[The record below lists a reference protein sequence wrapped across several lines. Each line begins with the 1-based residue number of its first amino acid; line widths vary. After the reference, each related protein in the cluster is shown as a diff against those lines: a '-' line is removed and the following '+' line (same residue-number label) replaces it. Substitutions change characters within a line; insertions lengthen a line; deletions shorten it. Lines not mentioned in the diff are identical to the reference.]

1 MEKFKKW
8 VAAYIQHR
16 MVEKRKKQSDPKY
29 KKFEFSKKVAVF
41 CCVMMIVAFVTSVVL
56 SMLDKDTLSD
66 ITVAVYSVCGS
77 GILGYVLKSAFEKNS
92 RNKYGLDE
100 FGNPFGNIGL
110 NADYESEEESEYE
123 SEETEE
129 DIYG

>member
-1 MEKFKKW
+1 
-8 VAAYIQHR
+8 
-16 MVEKRKKQSDPKY
+16 MVEKQKKQSDPKY
-29 KKFEFSKKVAVF
+29 RKFEFSKKVAVF
-41 CCVMMIVAFVTSVVL
+41 CCVMMIVAFVTSVIL

-100 FGNPFGNIGL
+100 FGNPFGSIGR
-110 NADYESEEESEYE
+110 NNDCESVEIFEEDTEEE
-123 SEETEE
+123 
-129 DIYG
+129 IYG

>member
-1 MEKFKKW
+1 MKTIKKW

-16 MVEKRKKQSDPKY
+16 MVEKQKKQSDPKY
-29 KKFEFSKKVAVF
+29 RKFEFSKKVAVF
-41 CCVMMIVAFVTSVVL
+41 CCVMMIVAFVTSVIL

-100 FGNPFGNIGL
+100 FGNPFGSIGR
-110 NADYESEEESEYE
+110 NNDCESVEIFEEDTEEE
-123 SEETEE
+123 
-129 DIYG
+129 IYG